1 MLTSNLPPIEEIK
14 ALRVHWQH
22 STDALK
28 DSTDLPQSII
38 DEHTTLQAY
47 IEVRIAN
54 LKEQLKDK

>member
-1 MLTSNLPPIEEIK
+1 MLTTNLSPTEEIK

-28 DSTDLPQSII
+28 DSTDLPQSVI

-54 LKEQLKDK
+54 LRTQIGA